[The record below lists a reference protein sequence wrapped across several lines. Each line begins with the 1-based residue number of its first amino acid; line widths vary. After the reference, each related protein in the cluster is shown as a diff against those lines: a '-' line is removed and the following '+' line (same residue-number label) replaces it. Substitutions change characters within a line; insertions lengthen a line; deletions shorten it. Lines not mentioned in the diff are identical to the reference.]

1 MRIIPIY
8 ASAGL
13 TGFESP
19 AEEYRQL
26 GLSLDQLLIIHPNA
40 TFMGFARGDSMQGV
54 GIYFGDLLI
63 VDRHETVRDGDV
75 IVANFNGEFV
85 CKIIDKTS
93 RLLLSANEQFQPQ
106 PIHDYDTFSI
116 EGVVVSSIRFH
127 RQNPTLANLKCML

>member
-40 TFMGFARGDSMQGV
+40 TFMGFARGDSMQGA

-63 VDRHETVRDGDV
+63 VDRHETARDGDV

-85 CKIIDKTS
+85 CKILDKTS

-127 RQNPTLANLKCML
+127 RQNSTLANLKCLL

>member
-26 GLSLDQLLIIHPNA
+26 GLSLDQLLIIHPNV

-63 VDRHETVRDGDV
+63 VDRHETARDGDV

-85 CKIIDKTS
+85 CKILDKTS

-116 EGVVVSSIRFH
+116 EGVVVSSIRCH
-127 RQNPTLANLKCML
+127 RQSPLLADI